1 MPVTL
6 PGLGPDSAACISR
19 YHSLCRHQDFKAVK
33 RFLNGLIKQQQE
45 KFLLLIITSKAA
57 RIPNKALEYQIY
69 EYLYGSQML
78 PLHLR
83 IYANTR
89 CCYKVSNA
97 PDDERAE
104 RYLARGY
111 ASLHYRQACGASESS
126 KRDRL
131 HIGFSTMLAMLHVQL
146 THRRWREAQAM
157 AQGAIGEVSRF
168 PEGRALT
175 GSYYGTNTRI
185 ARIIGINYALDLAL
199 DQNLEGATGYAALLR
214 QSYSL
219 AIAKADLNLVRFSEF
234 YAGLPLYRVIAESQA
249 RIKLP
254 EQTIDELINSSIII
268 KAKGRRKVARILARK
283 WSRGLKSHGGPV
295 KT

>member
-1 MPVTL
+1 MAVVL
-6 PGLGPDSAACISR
+6 QGLGPDSAACISR
-19 YHSLCRHQDFKAVK
+19 YRSLCSDQDFEAVK
-33 RFLNGLIKQQQE
+33 NFLNELIRQDQE

-57 RIPNKALEYQIY
+57 RIPDKSLEYDVF
-69 EYLYGSQML
+69 EYLYGSHQL
-78 PLHLR
+78 PLYLR

-97 PDDERAE
+97 PDVERAD

-111 ASLHYRQACGASESS
+111 ASLHHRQACGSSENS

-146 THRRWREAQAM
+146 THRRWRDAHAL
-157 AQGAIGEVSRF
+157 AQGAVGEVGRF
-168 PEGRALT
+168 PEGGALT

-185 ARIIGINYALDLAL
+185 ARIIGLNYALDLAL
-199 DQNLEGATGYAALLR
+199 DHNLEGATRYAALLR
-214 QSYSL
+214 QSFSL

-249 RIKLP
+249 RLKEP
-254 EQTIDELINSSIII
+254 GQTIDELVNLSVII
-268 KAKGRRKVARILARK
+268 KSQGRKKVARLLMRK
-283 WSRGLKSHGGPV
+283 LIRK
-295 KT
+295 

>member
-1 MPVTL
+1 MAVVL
-6 PGLGPDSAACISR
+6 QGLGPDSAACISR
-19 YHSLCRHQDFKAVK
+19 YRSLCSEQDFEAVK
-33 RFLNGLIKQQQE
+33 NFLNDLIRQDQE

-57 RIPNKALEYQIY
+57 RIPDKSLEYDVF
-69 EYLYGSQML
+69 EYLYGSHQL
-78 PLHLR
+78 PLYLR

-97 PDDERAE
+97 PDVERAD

-111 ASLHYRQACGASESS
+111 ASLHHRQACGSSENS

-146 THRRWREAQAM
+146 THRRWRDAHAL
-157 AQGAIGEVSRF
+157 AQGAVGEVGRF
-168 PEGRALT
+168 PEGGALT

-185 ARIIGINYALDLAL
+185 ARIIGLNYALDLAL
-199 DQNLEGATGYAALLR
+199 DHNLEGATRYAALLR
-214 QSYSL
+214 QSFSL

-249 RIKLP
+249 RLKEP
-254 EQTIDELINSSIII
+254 GQTIDELVNLSVII
-268 KAKGRRKVARILARK
+268 KSQGRKKVARLLMRK
-283 WSRGLKSHGGPV
+283 LIRK
-295 KT
+295 